1 MQWKNCYTFLKGFAT
16 GLEYNQLIIAMSI
29 AKEQHDG
36 QFRKQL
42 INGEKIPYISHPVEI
57 VTHLI
62 SLGIKDED
70 TLVVGMLHDVKE
82 DCKISISEMKKRG
95 ISDKN
100 CQSIISVSK
109 SGKMKS
115 EDKTRHFESILD
127 NGSESTIVK
136 IADRCHNIS
145 TMGNAFTIEKIL
157 EYIEETNL
165 YIKPMAKLAKDKYP
179 HLSNQ
184 ITALNIHLDSV
195 INMAIMYAN
204 K

>member
-42 INGEKIPYISHPVEI
+42 LNWEKIQYISHPVEI

-62 SLGIKDED
+62 SLVIKDED
-70 TLVVGMLHDVKE
+70 TLVVWMLHDVKE

-109 SGKMKS
+109 SGKMKQ
-115 EDKTRHFESILD
+115 EDK
-127 NGSESTIVK
+127 
-136 IADRCHNIS
+136 
-145 TMGNAFTIEKIL
+145 EKTL
-157 EYIEETNL
+157 WKYIRYWL
-165 YIKPMAKLAKDKYP
+165 W
-179 HLSNQ
+179 SN
-184 ITALNIHLDSV
+184 NC
-195 INMAIMYAN
+195 
-204 K
+204 